1 MNAADTSAQRPQPV
15 DSTDALAPLASDP
28 RERPALW
35 RHLWGWTFGAVLVVW
50 ITLVA
55 VAWST
60 GLREARKFIDGQ
72 LVATAQLWLATAP
85 AVKPVPPPKPVGV
98 ADEYIPDLAALAWTD
113 GVLDTDT
120 HRLAAGI
127 ELDRLTRPGLTDVT
141 YLNGNGPREWRAY
154 VVEQAQGDRVRRV
167 AVLVDKSERNA
178 LGLDLAE
185 HVALPALLLLPLVAL
200 MLWWTIRRGLRPL
213 ERLSNEVAELDS
225 ASGQRLDRAHRHR
238 EFVSTVSAINTLVDS
253 LQAQAERERAFASD
267 VAHELRTPLAA
278 IALQASVA
286 QHEPTP
292 ERLAQLE
299 QDALRAGRILSQLL
313 DLARAQRHDGP
324 GEAGHPS
331 AALDLAEVAAKLVA
345 EHAPHGHA
353 SGHELSLLPS
363 AEPVWVHAPPML
375 LELALRNLMANALRH
390 TPPGTQIEVAIWRSS
405 DAQGVSVSDDGK
417 RLGAALPH
425 VSSDG
430 LGLGLRLVERLAA
443 QMGARLERSAGTA
456 PMTTCFSLRWP
467 R

>member
-1 MNAADTSAQRPQPV
+1 MTPV
-15 DSTDALAPLASDP
+15 DSSVPETGRAGPVNARAVSAPVP

-35 RHLWGWTFGAVLVVW
+35 RHLWSWTFGAVLVVW

-60 GLREARKFIDGQ
+60 GFREARKFIDGQ

-85 AVKPVPPPKPVGV
+85 TAKPVPPPKPVGV
-98 ADEYIPDLAALAWTD
+98 DDEYIPDLAVLAWTD

-120 HRLAAGI
+120 HRLAGGI
-127 ELDRLTRPGLTDVT
+127 ELDRLKQPGLTDVT
-141 YLNGNGPREWRAY
+141 YINGNGPHDWRAY

-167 AVLVDKSERNA
+167 SVMVDKRERSA

-200 MLWWTIRRGLRPL
+200 VLWWTIRRGLRPL

-225 ASGQRLDRAHRHR
+225 AAGQRLDAAHRHR
-238 EFVSTVSAINTLVDS
+238 EFVSTVSAINALVDS

-292 ERLAQLE
+292 DRLAQLE
-299 QDALRAGRILSQLL
+299 HEALRAGRILSQLL
-313 DLARAQRHDGP
+313 DLARAQRHGGP
-324 GEAGHPS
+324 GEAGHPP
-331 AALDLAEVAAKLVA
+331 AALDLAEVAAQLVA

-363 AEPVWVHAPPML
+363 AEPVWVHAAPML
-375 LELALRNLMANALRH
+375 LELALRNLIANALRH
-390 TPPGTQIEVAIWRSS
+390 TPPNTQIVVAVWRSS
-405 DAQGVSVSDDGK
+405 DAQGVSVSDDGQ
-417 RLGAALPH
+417 RLGAALPG

-430 LGLGLRLVERLAA
+430 LGLGLRLVERLAE
-443 QMGARLERSAGTA
+443 QMGARLERSAGTP

>member
-1 MNAADTSAQRPQPV
+1 MSAADTSAQHLQPV
-15 DSTDALAPLASDP
+15 GSTDALAPLTSAARP
-28 RERPALW
+28 QPALW
-35 RHLWGWTFGAVLVVW
+35 RHLWSWTFGAVLVVW

-60 GLREARKFIDGQ
+60 GFREARKFIDGQ

-85 AVKPVPPPKPVGV
+85 AAKPVPPPKPVGV
-98 ADEYIPDLAALAWTD
+98 NDEYIPNLAVLAWTD
-113 GVLDTDT
+113 GALDTDT

-141 YLNGNGPREWRAY
+141 YINGNGPREWRAY

-167 AVLVDKSERNA
+167 AVLVDRSERNA

-200 MLWWTIRRGLRPL
+200 VLWWTIRRGLRPL
-213 ERLSNEVAELDS
+213 DRLSNEVAELDS
-225 ASGQRLDRAHRHR
+225 AAGQRLDKAHRHR

-292 ERLAQLE
+292 DRLAQLE
-299 QDALRAGRILSQLL
+299 HEALRAGRILSQLL
-313 DLARAQRHDGP
+313 DLARAQRHGGP
-324 GEAGHPS
+324 GEAGHPP
-331 AALDLAEVAAKLVA
+331 AALDLAEVAAQLVA

-363 AEPVWVHAPPML
+363 AEPVWVHAAPML
-375 LELALRNLMANALRH
+375 LELALRNLIANALRH
-390 TPPGTQIEVAIWRSS
+390 TPPGTQIEVAVWRSS
-405 DAQGVSVSDDGK
+405 DAQGVSVCDDGQ
-417 RLGAALPH
+417 RLGAARPH

-430 LGLGLRLVERLAA
+430 LGLGLRLVERLAE
-443 QMGARLERSAGTA
+443 QMGARLERSAGTP

>member
-1 MNAADTSAQRPQPV
+1 VSAPV
-15 DSTDALAPLASDP
+15 PS
-28 RERPALW
+28 ERPTLW
-35 RHLWGWTFGAVLVVW
+35 RDLWVWTFGAVLVVW

-60 GLREARKFIDGQ
+60 GFREARKFIDGQ

-85 AVKPVPPPKPVGV
+85 TGNRVPPPAAVGV
-98 ADEYIPDLAALAWTD
+98 DDEYIPNPAVLAWTD

-120 HRLAAGI
+120 HHLAAGI
-127 ELDRLTRPGLTDVT
+127 EPDRLMRPGLTDVVHT
-141 YLNGNGPREWRAY
+141 NSNGPREWRAY
-154 VVEQAQGDRVRRV
+154 VVEQVQGERVRRV
-167 AVLVDKSERNA
+167 AVLVDKGERHA

-200 MLWWTIRRGLRPL
+200 VLWWTIRRGLRPL
-213 ERLSNEVAELDS
+213 ERLSHEVAELDS
-225 ASGQRLDRAHRHR
+225 AAGQRLDRAHRHR
-238 EFVSTVSAINTLVDS
+238 EFVSTVSAINTLVDR

-299 QDALRAGRILSQLL
+299 QEALRAGRILSQLL
-313 DLARAQRHDGP
+313 DLARAQRHGGP
-324 GEAGHPS
+324 GEAGRPP
-331 AALDLAEVAAKLVA
+331 AALDLAEVAAQLVA
-345 EHAPHGHA
+345 EHAPQGHA

-363 AEPVWVHAPPML
+363 AEPVWVHAAPML
-375 LELALRNLMANALRH
+375 LELALRNLIANALRH
-390 TPPGTQIEVAIWRSS
+390 TPPDTQIMVEIWRSS

-417 RLGAALPH
+417 RLGAEPPR

-443 QMGARLERSAGTA
+443 QMGAQLKRSAGTA